1 MNIVYE
7 WNAYDLDHIL
17 TEGERLYKSLG
28 TLDLHSADELPRSVI
43 MSNYNIPIDFLQLK
57 TEIAHLRTGDTF
69 LQRTVPNRHEEVM
82 LLLFMGE
89 FTTALIKQISTMK
102 IKQIKVVITFICL
115 ILMVEMNKVRVL
127 LVGLQYSVSC
137 PYVFSYR

>member
-1 MNIVYE
+1 MYE
-7 WNAYDLDHIL
+7 WNTYDLDYIL
-17 TEGERLYKSLG
+17 TEGDRLYKSLG

-69 LQRTVPNRHEEVM
+69 LQRIVPNRHEEVM
-82 LLLFMGE
+82 LLLFVGE
-89 FTTALIKQISTMK
+89 FTAALIKKISTMK

-115 ILMVEMNKVRVL
+115 ILMVEMNKVHVL